1 MHFFCCK
8 YVKMPYII
16 QNKLKTT
23 QILRKKYMK
32 KVFITGRGLV
42 TPIGKGMDANRQSL
56 KDGTSGIVFCESYA
70 EHNLDSVVA
79 GIADETPDA
88 GLLDR
93 KILRFTPPAASMSV
107 SAVHEALQEAGID
120 PEEIRGKR
128 IAVVGGI
135 ANSFGK
141 ENTMQTVNFMES
153 GKIRTV
159 SPFAVPRIMPS
170 SAVSILSLFYGLKG
184 ESYDISAACA
194 TGTLAVI
201 VAARLIRS
209 GEYDMVIVGGAEQL
223 DWTQC
228 LGFCAMRALST
239 KFADN
244 PSAASRPFDRNRDG
258 FVLANG
264 AAWMILE
271 SEEHLKQRGG
281 VAITEVT
288 GYAANSN
295 AVDMVVPDTAA
306 SEDVMR
312 MAIANAGLQPSDIR
326 YVNTHGTSTPVG
338 DPVEMRA
345 IKNIFGSSIAIN
357 STKSQTG
364 HMIGATGA
372 AEIIFTSIMLEDD
385 FVSPTINLD
394 EPEEDFSW
402 ADLVREYR
410 PNAGLKHAIS
420 NSFAFGGSNAC
431 VTLSK
436 VK

>member
-1 MHFFCCK
+1 
-8 YVKMPYII
+8 
-16 QNKLKTT
+16 
-23 QILRKKYMK
+23 MK

-42 TPIGKGMDANRQSL
+42 TPLGKGIAENRQAL
-56 KDGTSGIVFCESYA
+56 KDGKSGIVFCESFA
-70 EHNLDSVVA
+70 ENNLDSVVA
-79 GIADETPDA
+79 GIADETPDTN
-88 GLLDR
+88 LLDR

-107 SAVHEALQEAGID
+107 SAVYEALQEAGIS

-128 IAVVGGI
+128 IAVVGGT

-141 ENTMQTVNFMES
+141 ENTIHTTNFKKT
-153 GKIRTV
+153 GKIRSV
-159 SPFAVPRIMPS
+159 SPFGVPRIMPS
-170 SAVSILSLFYGLKG
+170 SAVSVLSLYYGLKG

-194 TGTLAVI
+194 TGTLAII

-209 GEYDMVIVGGAEQL
+209 GEYDMVIAGGAEQL

-228 LGFCAMRALST
+228 LGFCAMHALST
-239 KFADN
+239 KFADD
-244 PSAASRPFDRNRDG
+244 PPASSRPFDRRRDG

-264 AAWMILE
+264 AAWVILE
-271 SEEHLKQRGG
+271 SEEHLLKRGG
-281 VAITEVT
+281 VALTEIS
-288 GYAANSN
+288 GFAANSN
-295 AVDMVVPDTAA
+295 AVDMVVPDAVS
-306 SEDVMR
+306 SEEVMR
-312 MAIANAGLQPSDIR
+312 AAIANAGLKTSDIQ

-338 DPVEMRA
+338 DPVEMQA
-345 IKNIFGSSIAIN
+345 IKNVFGSSIAVN

-385 FVSPTINLD
+385 FVSPTINLED
-394 EPEEDFSW
+394 PEPEFSW

-410 PNAGLKHAIS
+410 PDAGLKHAIS